1 LRATKFLELSAAIL
15 EAASSPQRA
24 SRRFLVS
31 AVDSALHLSSGEQWV
46 RGPSPESG
54 SWYICLNS
62 VKGVNSEIVEG
73 SDIRA
78 RPTNFYTLTA
88 TQLQDCG
95 DKLCLDTRLWSK
107 FST

>member
-78 RPTNFYTLTA
+78 R
-88 TQLQDCG
+88 LQIFI
-95 DKLCLDTRLWSK
+95 RLQQHNCRIVVIS
-107 FST
+107 FA